1 MVGWNIVV
9 DWNVLG
15 GLGVIV
21 YRHTA
26 VEGLNWKAFLQDKI
40 FLNRGTSDVALV
52 SYNLFPQY
60 VLNYNY

>member
-9 DWNVLG
+9 GWNVLG
-15 GLGVIV
+15 GWGVIV

-26 VEGLNWKAFLQDKI
+26 VEGLNWKALLQGKI

-52 SYNLFPQY
+52 SYNLFPNMY
-60 VLNYNY
+60 

>member
-9 DWNVLG
+9 GWNVLG

-26 VEGLNWKAFLQDKI
+26 VEGLNWKALIQDKI
-40 FLNRGTSDVALV
+40 FLNWEFSDVVLV
-52 SYNLFPQY
+52 CYNLFPQY
-60 VLNYNY
+60 LLNYNY